1 MIFLTSPLVIL
12 ACRVFV
18 QHKSEQEYINDT
30 PLHVYYCMRV
40 AHTSR
45 APFFGTWPGGSLFS
59 LPLEYFSEFSFSR
72 FASRQLIPLVG
83 AWVPNKLVVW
93 VYRYHIFS
101 VDLYFLQIA
110 RIQNSDLFYFVFLF
124 RKFCYLPY
132 LARTFVFAHKHTCAL
147 HATNIYACNLPGIAA
162 HLPARKAARGRKCW
176 CNSTYDTDS
185 TSVSTTCFSA
195 KGDCLLMNCCWLSFS
210 SPKSLSSSASPK
222 SLSSLSS
229 VSNNARAASAESF
242 TSCSGF
248 CCSGFSCSTSALRS
262 KHGNNSI

>member
-162 HLPARKAARGRKCW
+162 HR
-176 CNSTYDTDS
+176 S
-185 TSVSTTCFSA
+185 TSSQSRAGTKVLVQFHVRYRLHLSVYDVFFGKRWLFTNE
-195 KGDCLLMNCCWLSFS
+195 LLLAFLLVAQVTVLLC
-210 SPKSLSSSASPK
+210 
-222 SLSSLSS
+222 
-229 VSNNARAASAESF
+229 VAEVAVIAVI
-242 TSCSGF
+242 GI
-248 CCSGFSCSTSALRS
+248 
-262 KHGNNSI
+262 K